1 MSLMQDRQAPLLILQ
16 FSFTGLFFV
25 DKTEITGVYN
35 TIRSIK
41 NYACMPLPMYG
52 KFLVAIIVVIAFT
65 AAIAGTTTT
74 VVGQNQTINL
84 TALLTPD
91 TNNDDTT
98 TATTLANLTAANNR
112 SNTSAAAATTAAN
125 VTATNNMTI
134 EDAKELYLSV
144 WNQTEFNAPFSTFV
158 EPFSAAGYGV
168 YEERSNIFA
177 PGETIVLYV
186 EPVGFSHKQV
196 IDQGGGSNNNT
207 MLYLMNMTSDYKIA
221 AANGTELELQ
231 LIEDKQ
237 GLRNITSHRP
247 NTEMYLT
254 LTLTPE
260 VQPLPIGSYVITY
273 SVTDEISGESFELEK
288 DITVAERE

>member
-1 MSLMQDRQAPLLILQ
+1 
-16 FSFTGLFFV
+16 
-25 DKTEITGVYN
+25 
-35 TIRSIK
+35 
-41 NYACMPLPMYG
+41 MYD
-52 KFLVAIIVVIAFT
+52 KFLAIIIVVIAFT
-65 AAIAGTTTT
+65 STIAGTTIT
-74 VVGQNQTINL
+74 VAGQNQIINL

-91 TNNDDTT
+91 TNNDTNDTT
-98 TATTLANLTAANNR
+98 TSTTIANITADNNNNNNQSESISAAATNLTA
-112 SNTSAAAATTAAN
+112 TT
-125 VTATNNMTI
+125 TNNMTI

-144 WNQTEFNAPFSTFV
+144 WNQTEFNATFSTFV

-186 EPVGFSHKQV
+186 EPVGFAHKQI
-196 IDQGGGSNNNT
+196 IDERGGNNNT
-207 MLYLMNMTSDYKIA
+207 LLYLMNMTSDYKIA

-231 LIEDKQ
+231 IIEDEQ

-260 VQPLPIGSYVITY
+260 VQPLPVGRYVITY

>member
-1 MSLMQDRQAPLLILQ
+1 
-16 FSFTGLFFV
+16 
-25 DKTEITGVYN
+25 
-35 TIRSIK
+35 
-41 NYACMPLPMYG
+41 MPLPMHN
-52 KFLVAIIVVIAFT
+52 KFLVIITVVIAFT
-65 AAIAGTTTT
+65 FTIAGTTTT
-74 VVGQNQTINL
+74 VVGQNQIINL
-84 TALLTPD
+84 TELLTPD
-91 TNNDDTT
+91 TNNDNNDDTT
-98 TATTLANLTAANNR
+98 TSTTLANVTAANNK
-112 SNTSAAAATTAAN
+112 SASTTAAATTN
-125 VTATNNMTI
+125 LTATNNMTI

-144 WNQTEFNAPFSTFV
+144 WNQTEFNATFSTFV

-186 EPVGFSHKQV
+186 EPVGFAYKQV
-196 IDQGGGSNNNT
+196 IDEERGSNNDT

-288 DITVAERE
+288 EITIAERE

>member
-1 MSLMQDRQAPLLILQ
+1 
-16 FSFTGLFFV
+16 
-25 DKTEITGVYN
+25 
-35 TIRSIK
+35 
-41 NYACMPLPMYG
+41 MYG

-65 AAIAGTTTT
+65 AAIAGTTTTT

-98 TATTLANLTAANNR
+98 TATTLTNITAANNM
-112 SNTSAAAATTAAN
+112 STTSAATTTAAN

-144 WNQTEFNAPFSTFV
+144 WNQTEFSAAFSTFI

-186 EPVGFSHKQV
+186 EPVGFAHEQV
-196 IDQGGGSNNNT
+196 IDEGGSSNNNT
-207 MLYLMNMTSDYKIA
+207 MLYLMNMTADYEIA
-221 AANGTELELQ
+221 AANGTELQ
-231 LIEDKQ
+231 LIEDVQ
-237 GLRNITSHRP
+237 VGSITSHRP
-247 NTEMYLT
+247 NTEMFLT

-260 VQPLPIGSYVITY
+260 RFGIIEAFEVQPLPIGNYVITY
-273 SVTDEISGESFELEK
+273 SVTDEVSGESFQLEK
-288 DITVAERE
+288 EITVAERE

>member
-1 MSLMQDRQAPLLILQ
+1 
-16 FSFTGLFFV
+16 
-25 DKTEITGVYN
+25 
-35 TIRSIK
+35 
-41 NYACMPLPMYG
+41 MPLPMYD
-52 KFLVAIIVVIAFT
+52 KFLVIIIAVIAFT
-65 AAIAGTTTT
+65 STIAGTTTT
-74 VVGQNQTINL
+74 VVGQNQIINL

-91 TNNDDTT
+91 TNNDTNDTT
-98 TATTLANLTAANNR
+98 TSTTFANITAANNK
-112 SNTSAAAATTAAN
+112 SASTSAAAAAAN
-125 VTATNNMTI
+125 LTATNNITI
-134 EDAKELYLSV
+134 EEAKELYLSV
-144 WNQTEFNAPFSTFV
+144 WNQTEFNATFSTFV

-186 EPVGFSHKQV
+186 EPVGFAHKQV
-196 IDQGGGSNNNT
+196 IDEERGSNNNT
-207 MLYLMNMTSDYKIA
+207 LLYLMNMTSDYKIT

-231 LIEDKQ
+231 LIEDEQ

-260 VQPLPIGSYVITY
+260 VQPLPVGSYVITY

>member
-1 MSLMQDRQAPLLILQ
+1 
-16 FSFTGLFFV
+16 
-25 DKTEITGVYN
+25 
-35 TIRSIK
+35 
-41 NYACMPLPMYG
+41 MYD
-52 KFLVAIIVVIAFT
+52 KFLIIIIVVIALTFT
-65 AAIAGTTTT
+65 IAGTTATT
-74 VVGQNQTINL
+74 VLGQNQIINL
-84 TALLTPD
+84 TELLTPD
-91 TNNDDTT
+91 TNDDTNDTT
-98 TATTLANLTAANNR
+98 TTSMTLANVTDANNK
-112 SNTSAAAATTAAN
+112 SASTSATTTN
-125 VTATNNMTI
+125 LTATNNMTI

-144 WNQTEFNAPFSTFV
+144 WNQTEFNASFSTFV

-186 EPVGFSHKQV
+186 EPVGFAHKQI
-196 IDQGGGSNNNT
+196 IDEERSSNNST

-221 AANGTELELQ
+221 ATNGTEVEIQ

-288 DITVAERE
+288 DITVAQRE

>member
-1 MSLMQDRQAPLLILQ
+1 
-16 FSFTGLFFV
+16 
-25 DKTEITGVYN
+25 
-35 TIRSIK
+35 
-41 NYACMPLPMYG
+41 MYD
-52 KFLVAIIVVIAFT
+52 KFLAIIIVVIAFT
-65 AAIAGTTTT
+65 STIAGTTIT
-74 VVGQNQTINL
+74 VAGQNQIINL

-91 TNNDDTT
+91 TNNDTNDTT
-98 TATTLANLTAANNR
+98 TSTTIANITADNNNNNNQSESISAAATNLTA
-112 SNTSAAAATTAAN
+112 TTI
-125 VTATNNMTI
+125 NNMTI

-144 WNQTEFNAPFSTFV
+144 WNQTEFNATFSTFV

-186 EPVGFSHKQV
+186 EPVGFAHKQI
-196 IDQGGGSNNNT
+196 IDERGGNNNT
-207 MLYLMNMTSDYKIA
+207 LLYLMNMTSDYKIA

-231 LIEDKQ
+231 IIEDEQ

-260 VQPLPIGSYVITY
+260 VQPLPVGSYVITY

>member
-1 MSLMQDRQAPLLILQ
+1 
-16 FSFTGLFFV
+16 
-25 DKTEITGVYN
+25 
-35 TIRSIK
+35 
-41 NYACMPLPMYG
+41 MYD
-52 KFLVAIIVVIAFT
+52 KFLVIIIAVIAFT
-65 AAIAGTTTT
+65 STIAGTTTT
-74 VVGQNQTINL
+74 VVGQNQIINL

-91 TNNDDTT
+91 TNNDTNDTT
-98 TATTLANLTAANNR
+98 TSTTFANITAANNK
-112 SNTSAAAATTAAN
+112 SASTSAAAAAAN
-125 VTATNNMTI
+125 LTATNNITI
-134 EDAKELYLSV
+134 EEAKELYLSV
-144 WNQTEFNAPFSTFV
+144 WNQTEFNATFSTFV

-186 EPVGFSHKQV
+186 EPVGFAHKQV
-196 IDQGGGSNNNT
+196 IDEERGSNNNT
-207 MLYLMNMTSDYKIA
+207 LLYLMNMTSDYKIT

-231 LIEDKQ
+231 LIEDEQ

-260 VQPLPIGSYVITY
+260 VQPLPVGSYVITY

>member
-1 MSLMQDRQAPLLILQ
+1 
-16 FSFTGLFFV
+16 
-25 DKTEITGVYN
+25 
-35 TIRSIK
+35 
-41 NYACMPLPMYG
+41 MYD
-52 KFLVAIIVVIAFT
+52 KFLVIIIVVIALTFT
-65 AAIAGTTTT
+65 IAGTTTT
-74 VVGQNQTINL
+74 ALGQNQIINL
-84 TALLTPD
+84 TELLTPD
-91 TNNDDTT
+91 TNDDTNNDTT
-98 TATTLANLTAANNR
+98 TSMTPANVTDANNKSASISATTNL
-112 SNTSAAAATTAAN
+112 
-125 VTATNNMTI
+125 TATNNMTI
-134 EDAKELYLSV
+134 EDAKELYLLV
-144 WNQTEFNAPFSTFV
+144 WNQTEFNASFSTFI

-186 EPVGFSHKQV
+186 EPVGFAHKQI
-196 IDQGGGSNNNT
+196 IDEERGSNNST

-288 DITVAERE
+288 DITVAQRE

>member
-1 MSLMQDRQAPLLILQ
+1 MLAW
-16 FSFTGLFFV
+16 
-25 DKTEITGVYN
+25 
-35 TIRSIK
+35 
-41 NYACMPLPMYG
+41 PLPMYD
-52 KFLVAIIVVIAFT
+52 KFLVIIIVVIAFT
-65 AAIAGTTTT
+65 STIAGTTTTT
-74 VVGQNQTINL
+74 VVGQNQIINL

-91 TNNDDTT
+91 TNNDTNDTT
-98 TATTLANLTAANNR
+98 TSTTLANITADTNM
-112 SNTSAAAATTAAN
+112 
-125 VTATNNMTI
+125 TATNNMTI

-144 WNQTEFNAPFSTFV
+144 WNETEFNATFSTFI

-186 EPVGFSHKQV
+186 EPVGFAHKQV
-196 IDQGGGSNNNT
+196 IDEERGSNNNT
-207 MLYLMNMTSDYKIA
+207 LLYLMNMTSDYKIA

-231 LIEDKQ
+231 LIEDEQ
-237 GLRNITSHRP
+237 SLRNITSHRP

-260 VQPLPIGSYVITY
+260 VQPLPVGSYVITY
-273 SVTDEISGESFELEK
+273 SVIDEISGESFELEK

>member
-1 MSLMQDRQAPLLILQ
+1 MLAW
-16 FSFTGLFFV
+16 
-25 DKTEITGVYN
+25 
-35 TIRSIK
+35 
-41 NYACMPLPMYG
+41 PLPMYD
-52 KFLVAIIVVIAFT
+52 KFLVIIIVVIAFT
-65 AAIAGTTTT
+65 STIAGTTTT
-74 VVGQNQTINL
+74 VVGQNQIINL

-91 TNNDDTT
+91 TNNDTNDTT
-98 TATTLANLTAANNR
+98 TTTTSTTLANITADTNM
-112 SNTSAAAATTAAN
+112 
-125 VTATNNMTI
+125 TATNNMTI

-144 WNQTEFNAPFSTFV
+144 WNETEFNATFSTFI

-186 EPVGFSHKQV
+186 EPVGFAHKQV
-196 IDQGGGSNNNT
+196 IDEERGSNNNT
-207 MLYLMNMTSDYKIA
+207 LLYLMNMTSDYKIA
-221 AANGTELELQ
+221 AAANGTELELQ
-231 LIEDKQ
+231 LIEDEQ

-260 VQPLPIGSYVITY
+260 VQPLPVGSYVITY
-273 SVTDEISGESFELEK
+273 SVIDEISGESFELEK

>member
-1 MSLMQDRQAPLLILQ
+1 
-16 FSFTGLFFV
+16 
-25 DKTEITGVYN
+25 
-35 TIRSIK
+35 
-41 NYACMPLPMYG
+41 MYD
-52 KFLVAIIVVIAFT
+52 KFLVIIIIVVIALTFT
-65 AAIAGTTTT
+65 IAGTTTT
-74 VVGQNQTINL
+74 VLGQNQIINL
-84 TALLTPD
+84 TELLTPD
-91 TNNDDTT
+91 TNDDTNNDTT
-98 TATTLANLTAANNR
+98 TSMTLANITDANNK
-112 SNTSAAAATTAAN
+112 SASTSATTN
-125 VTATNNMTI
+125 LTATNNMTI

-144 WNQTEFNAPFSTFV
+144 WNKTEFNASFSTFI

-186 EPVGFSHKQV
+186 EPVGFAHKQI
-196 IDQGGGSNNNT
+196 IDEERGSNNST

-221 AANGTELELQ
+221 ATNGTEIEIQ

-288 DITVAERE
+288 DITVAQRE

>member
-1 MSLMQDRQAPLLILQ
+1 
-16 FSFTGLFFV
+16 
-25 DKTEITGVYN
+25 
-35 TIRSIK
+35 
-41 NYACMPLPMYG
+41 MYD
-52 KFLVAIIVVIAFT
+52 KFLVIIIVVIALTFT
-65 AAIAGTTTT
+65 IAGTTTT
-74 VVGQNQTINL
+74 ALGQNQIINL
-84 TALLTPD
+84 TELLTPD
-91 TNNDDTT
+91 TNDDTNNDTT
-98 TATTLANLTAANNR
+98 TSMTLANVTDANNK
-112 SNTSAAAATTAAN
+112 SASTSATTN
-125 VTATNNMTI
+125 LTATNNMTI

-144 WNQTEFNAPFSTFV
+144 WNQTEFNASFSTFI

-186 EPVGFSHKQV
+186 EPVGFAHKQI
-196 IDQGGGSNNNT
+196 IDEERGSNNST
-207 MLYLMNMTSDYKIA
+207 MLYLMNMTSNYKIA

-288 DITVAERE
+288 DITVAQRE

>member
-1 MSLMQDRQAPLLILQ
+1 ML
-16 FSFTGLFFV
+16 
-25 DKTEITGVYN
+25 
-35 TIRSIK
+35 
-41 NYACMPLPMYG
+41 ACLYPMYD
-52 KFLVAIIVVIAFT
+52 KFLVIITVVIALTFT
-65 AAIAGTTTT
+65 IAGTTTT
-74 VVGQNQTINL
+74 VVGQNQIINL

-91 TNNDDTT
+91 TNDDTNDTT
-98 TATTLANLTAANNR
+98 TSTTLANVTDANNK
-112 SNTSAAAATTAAN
+112 SASTSAATTN
-125 VTATNNMTI
+125 LTATNNMTI

-144 WNQTEFNAPFSTFV
+144 WNQTEFNATFSTFV